1 MQRSDVFQILDEHIE
16 DFQTPAV
23 DERIT
28 RWIGGLHGIP
38 SPHPPSSLADA
49 RPPYRH
55 RLRPRPRPPL
65 ATIQASTQQQPVNRK
80 RKRNPMDTAS
90 KNPEGKDTGKAKS
103 FPEDMMEERAA
114 PVQNSGR
121 TTRSQTAVP
130 QNLSSLPAGNPR
142 RPGNAN
148 GLDVGSTVNIQGHSG
163 ALDHVPDL
171 NIVPRPAK
179 AASHPNRPQSRS
191 TASKSKTSGG
201 SQSSS
206 VLSSRQNP
214 SMDGSQNSTS
224 SRVVTSKESLA
235 LMSPPVLFVPLGCI
249 NEPGMKLPS
258 EAQTLWWDYVRP
270 AIASSSY
277 IPNTLKTHLDDLS
290 STPSG
295 RHPQV
300 AANAFCTPAKP
311 ELPVPQAPAGQ
322 SGTFVWHPADH
333 EMIREHIFDIHRMAN
348 DWRNKCD
355 EDYWIEI
362 VVAPLMHLV
371 RKMTNFHHGPDKR
384 SAPRLSVINLKTREI
399 KPDTLISTS
408 DAELFKALNKKIDLA
423 VGLRL
428 FRFQEE
434 ILQTR
439 SYVVNPAY
447 PSINQVQS
455 CFNFT
460 PMFVNA
466 EVKKK
471 HQNRDPL
478 IHLGAWVAAEFNKRY
493 REGWPLDIP
502 VVAIAIEQDEW
513 LLYIVHHI
521 PGSGGTF
528 KLRFVG
534 PISIG
539 TTVHYDGI
547 FRILFVLCT
556 LGTWGDNVYRQWFYK
571 AHGLTNVYEGCK

>member
-1 MQRSDVFQILDEHIE
+1 MRPYLTPTLLLSPPSEPSFPAARTRARLAGPRVRRPPALLITRPRKPVVLHAIDLAALLRAWAQHYNLPGGMQRSDVFQILDEHIE

-49 RPPYRH
+49 GPPYRH

-80 RKRNPMDTAS
+80 RKRNPLDTAS

-206 VLSSRQNP
+206 VLSSRLNP

-277 IPNTLKTHLDDLS
+277 IPNTLK
-290 STPSG
+290 
-295 RHPQV
+295 V
-300 AANAFCTPAKP
+300 
-311 ELPVPQAPAGQ
+311 
-322 SGTFVWHPADH
+322 
-333 EMIREHIFDIHRMAN
+333 
-348 DWRNKCD
+348 
-355 EDYWIEI
+355 
-362 VVAPLMHLV
+362 
-371 RKMTNFHHGPDKR
+371 R
-384 SAPRLSVINLKTREI
+384 SALHLCDQSWL
-399 KPDTLISTS
+399 TL
-408 DAELFKALNKKIDLA
+408 F
-423 VGLRL
+423 
-428 FRFQEE
+428 
-434 ILQTR
+434 
-439 SYVVNPAY
+439 
-447 PSINQVQS
+447 
-455 CFNFT
+455 
-460 PMFVNA
+460 
-466 EVKKK
+466 
-471 HQNRDPL
+471 
-478 IHLGAWVAAEFNKRY
+478 
-493 REGWPLDIP
+493 P
-502 VVAIAIEQDEW
+502 V
-513 LLYIVHHI
+513 
-521 PGSGGTF
+521 
-528 KLRFVG
+528 
-534 PISIG
+534 
-539 TTVHYDGI
+539 
-547 FRILFVLCT
+547 
-556 LGTWGDNVYRQWFYK
+556 
-571 AHGLTNVYEGCK
+571 

>member
-16 DFQTPAV
+16 DPQTPEV
-23 DERIT
+23 NDRIT
-28 RWIGGLHGIP
+28 RWIGGLHANP
-38 SPHPPSSLADA
+38 SPHPPSSPADIG
-49 RPPYRH
+49 PPYRH

-90 KNPEGKDTGKAKS
+90 KNPKGKNKGKGKS
-103 FPEDMMEERAA
+103 PLEHVMEEREVL
-114 PVQNSGR
+114 VQEHGR
-121 TTRSQTAVP
+121 TTRARTTVP
-130 QNLSSLPAGNPR
+130 QNLSSLSAGKQR
-142 RPGNAN
+142 QPGNAEDKDM
-148 GLDVGSTVNIQGHSG
+148 GRSINIQDHSG
-163 ALDHVPDL
+163 ALDHLSNL
-171 NIVPRPAK
+171 NILPRPAK
-179 AASHPNRPQSRS
+179 AASKPKRPKSRS
-191 TASKSKTSGG
+191 TASNSKTSGD

-206 VLSSRQNP
+206 ILSSKESP
-214 SMDGSQNSTS
+214 SIDGSQNSTS
-224 SRVVTSKESLA
+224 SRMVTSKESLA
-235 LMSPPVLFVPLGCI
+235 LMTPPVLFIPIGRI

-258 EAQTLWWDYVRP
+258 EAQTLWSGYIRP

-290 STPSG
+290 GTPSG

-300 AANAFCTPAKP
+300 AASAFCTPAKP
-311 ELPVPQAPAGQ
+311 ESQAQQTQAGQ
-322 SGTFVWHPADH
+322 SGSFAWHPADH
-333 EMIREHIFDIHRMAN
+333 EMIREHIFDIHRMA
-348 DWRNKCD
+348 DEWRNKCD
-355 EDYWIEI
+355 EDYWTEV

-371 RKMTNFHHGPDKR
+371 RKMTDFHHDQDKR
-384 SAPRLSVINLKTREI
+384 NAPRLSVINLKTREI
-399 KPDTLISTS
+399 KPDTLITTS
-408 DAELFKALNKKIDLA
+408 DADLFKALNMKIDLA
-423 VGLRL
+423 IGLRL

-439 SYVVNPAY
+439 SYIVNPAY

-460 PMFVNA
+460 PMFVHT

-471 HQNRDPL
+471 HQNRDVL
-478 IHLGAWVAAEFNKRY
+478 IQLGAWVAAEFNKRH
-493 REGWPLDIP
+493 RERWPLEIP

-513 LLYIVHHI
+513 HLYIVHHV
-521 PGSGGTF
+521 PGSEGTF

-534 PISIG
+534 PVSIG

-556 LGTWGDNVYRQWFYK
+556 LGKWGDNVYRQWFYK
-571 AHGLTNVYEGCK
+571 VHGLTDVYMD